1 MIIHRHQL
9 RVRYGETDQM
19 GYLYYG
25 HYPAYYEVAR
35 AEMIRSLGYTY
46 RQLEEELNV
55 MMPVMSLNMRYVR
68 PAKYDDLLTIETTVR
83 KVPEQFMT
91 FHHEVFNE
99 QGELLNG
106 GSVKLG
112 FIAADTRESR
122 TAPTLLQDLITTSIE
137 KV

>member
-1 MIIHRHQL
+1 MLTHQHHL

-35 AEMIRSLGYTY
+35 AEMIRHLGYTY
-46 RQLEEELNV
+46 RKLEDDLNI

-68 PAKYDDLLTIETTVR
+68 PAKYDDLLMIKTQIR
-83 KVPEQFMT
+83 KIPEQFMT
-91 FHHEVFNE
+91 FYHEVFNE
-99 QGELLNG
+99 ANELLNA

-112 FIAADTRESR
+112 FIRADSRESCK
-122 TAPTLLQDLITTSIE
+122 APNLLIDLIQKKFE
-137 KV
+137 V